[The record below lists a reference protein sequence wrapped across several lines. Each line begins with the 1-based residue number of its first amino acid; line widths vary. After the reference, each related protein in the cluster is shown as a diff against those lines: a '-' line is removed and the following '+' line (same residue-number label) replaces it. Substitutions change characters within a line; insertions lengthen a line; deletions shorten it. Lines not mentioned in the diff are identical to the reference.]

1 MTQTITNSRADGRAD
16 GLAGVGCAAEDHA
29 DEQSLIERSKSDPQA
44 FAVLYRRHYRVVAGC
59 IYRRTGDVHVAE
71 DLAAD
76 TFISAYRAIGS
87 FKTGRVPIRFW
98 FLRIATNV
106 VNRWS
111 RAQRRI
117 ARHREEFATA
127 DSALEDSRTQAE
139 IARCVREGV
148 ARLALAHQAVLS
160 LHYFESLSIEEIA
173 AVLGCRV
180 GTVKSRLSRARESL
194 KATLKE
200 RGEPHGSEP

>member
-1 MTQTITNSRADGRAD
+1 MTLTSTNSRADQQADDGRR
-16 GLAGVGCAAEDHA
+16 GEDYKN
-29 DEQSLIERSKSDPQA
+29 ELVLLERSKADPQA
-44 FAVLYRRHYRVVAGC
+44 FAVLYRRHYRAVAGC
-59 IYRRTGDVHVAE
+59 IYRRTGDVHVTE

-87 FKTGRVPIRFW
+87 FRAGRVPIRFW
-98 FLRIATNV
+98 FLRIATNT

-111 RAQRRI
+111 RAQRRV
-117 ARHREEFATA
+117 AKHREETTA
-127 DSALEDSRTQAE
+127 VESSRADAPSQVE
-139 IARCVREGV
+139 IARSVREGV

-194 KATLKE
+194 KVTLTE
-200 RGEPHGSEP
+200 RGEPYGSEP

>member
-1 MTQTITNSRADGRAD
+1 MTRISMNSRADRLAD
-16 GLAGVGCAAEDHA
+16 GGRTSEDPA
-29 DEQSLIERSKSDPQA
+29 DESGLIERSKADPQS
-44 FAVLYRRHYRVVAGC
+44 FAVLYRRHYRAVAGC
-59 IYRRTGDVHVAE
+59 IYRRTGDVHVTE

-87 FKTGRVPIRFW
+87 FRSGGVPIRFW

-111 RAQRRI
+111 RAQRRV
-117 ARHREEFATA
+117 ARHRERSIAA
-127 DSALEDSRTQAE
+127 DSTGADPRSRAE
-139 IARCVREGV
+139 IARSVRDGV

-194 KATLKE
+194 RSALQE
-200 RGEPHGSEP
+200 CGEP

>member
-1 MTQTITNSRADGRAD
+1 MSLTSTNSRADRLAD
-16 GLAGVGCAAEDHA
+16 EGHTSEDHA
-29 DEQSLIERSKSDPQA
+29 NESRLIERSKADPQA
-44 FAVLYRRHYRVVAGC
+44 FAVLYQRHYRAVAGC
-59 IYRRTGDVHVAE
+59 IYRRTGDVHVTE

-76 TFISAYRAIGS
+76 TFISAYRAIGP
-87 FKTGRVPIRFW
+87 FRAGRVPIRFW
-98 FLRIATNV
+98 FLRIATNT

-111 RAQRRI
+111 RAQRRV
-117 ARHREEFATA
+117 ARHREESTAA
-127 DSALEDSRTQAE
+127 DSARADPSSQAE
-139 IARCVREGV
+139 IVRCVREGV

-194 KATLKE
+194 KATLTE
-200 RGEPHGSEP
+200 RGEPYGSEP

>member
-1 MTQTITNSRADGRAD
+1 MTQAGTNSRAR
-16 GLAGVGCAAEDHA
+16 GLADDGSSADDH
-29 DEQSLIERSKSDPQA
+29 ESVLIERSRADAQA
-44 FAVLYRRHYRVVAGC
+44 FAVLYRTHYRAVAGC
-59 IYRRTGDVHVAE
+59 IYRRTGDVHVTE

-87 FKTGRVPIRFW
+87 YRIGRVPIRFW

-111 RAQRRI
+111 RAQRRV
-117 ARHREEFATA
+117 ARHREDTA
-127 DSALEDSRTQAE
+127 VAVPARANPPSQSE
-139 IARCVREGV
+139 IAQSVREGV
-148 ARLALAHQAVLS
+148 AMLAPAHQAVLS

-173 AVLGCRV
+173 AVLCCRV

-194 KATLKE
+194 KEAL
-200 RGEPHGSEP
+200 RDQAGMGGSES